1 MAEFFEFFFSGPG
14 WGWKLVGLIW
24 LISVFGEVVV
34 KIINA
39 ILDYKVKKFKAEI
52 IAAAQSLDSEDKNS
66 SATADD
72 VRS

>member
-1 MAEFFEFFFSGPG
+1 MMEFFEFFFSSPG

-24 LISVFGEVVV
+24 LVSVFGEVVV

-39 ILDYKVKKFKAEI
+39 ILDYKVKKFKTEI
-52 IAAAQSLDSEDKNS
+52 VAAAQSLDSEDKNS
-66 SATADD
+66 SATVDD

>member
-1 MAEFFEFFFSGPG
+1 MTEFLEFFFSGPG

-39 ILDYKVKKFKAEI
+39 ILDYKVKKFKTEI
-52 IAAAQSLDSEDKNS
+52 IAASQSLDSEDKNS
-66 SATADD
+66 SATVDD